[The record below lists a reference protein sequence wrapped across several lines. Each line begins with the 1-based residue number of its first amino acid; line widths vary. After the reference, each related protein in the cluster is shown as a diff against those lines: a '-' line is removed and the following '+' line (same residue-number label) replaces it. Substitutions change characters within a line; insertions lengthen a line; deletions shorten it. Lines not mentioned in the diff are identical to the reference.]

1 MLNMK
6 YNYDNNNN
14 NNNIIIIMG
23 KVISQ
28 WKLNKIPMKN

>member
-1 MLNMK
+1 MK

-14 NNNIIIIMG
+14 NNIIIIIIMG

-28 WKLNKIPMKN
+28 WKLNKISMKN

>member
-1 MLNMK
+1 MK

-23 KVISQ
+23 KIIGQ
-28 WKLNKIPMKN
+28 LKLNKISMKI

>member
-1 MLNMK
+1 MLNTK

-14 NNNIIIIMG
+14 NNNIIIMG

-28 WKLNKIPMKN
+28 WKLNKISMKN

>member
-1 MLNMK
+1 MLNTK

-14 NNNIIIIMG
+14 IIIIIMG

-28 WKLNKIPMKN
+28 WKLNKISMKN